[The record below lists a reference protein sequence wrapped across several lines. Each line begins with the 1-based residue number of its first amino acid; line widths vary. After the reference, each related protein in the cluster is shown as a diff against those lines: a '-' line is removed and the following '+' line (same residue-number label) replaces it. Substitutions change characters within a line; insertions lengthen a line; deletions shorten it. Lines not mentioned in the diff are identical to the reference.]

1 MDGLDQG
8 LATLGINISL
18 EAKQQFFWAANTRS
32 GTSFYCPIDIKQ
44 TFNCSVPFSILSAD
58 VYYEYVVPYAH
69 VNEAR

>member
-32 GTSFYCPIDIKQ
+32 GTSFIGIKL